1 MNNVINIL
9 PTTSDLALLLAGETS
24 LCFNVNKQTAYT
36 SILNYPLVAL
46 LTKAGSQEI
55 LSFCTLNEI
64 SLPST
69 SIIEI
74 WNVCTPAATRKKGY
88 TSELVSKIIEYSK
101 QQKAKLWLCIDDEK
115 NIKLYTK
122 LGFINPSVVSTSITG
137 TSIGRLTVEL
147 VYDENAFSDEITDAQ
162 AISKELLVF
171 IASRAPNKRTTI
183 VEISKNALE
192 QVYKSKSNWLIN
204 EDAEYGGELY
214 YDGSVFNF
222 RNIEKGSTTAVTVPC
237 YPFSFHTHPLVAY
250 QAVSIGLNPIS
261 DTDLVR
267 EFYCM
272 SQLHIVFAMEGLYVF
287 QLTPEIHSFLK
298 LLKLYSNEA
307 DNFIECFKEEVSRH
321 VNSVITV
328 YRELA
333 KLLKDMTKKK
343 NDRASLYE
351 KALSSRAPRKT
362 AKMFQDRLFSTEL
375 DIINSPV
382 YRTKSR
388 PHIQTIIDGYNSITL
403 KQILK
408 HDKTKKLKGF
418 CKKFFKSDY
427 EEIQIFYINFIENI
441 LEKLAKNAP
450 VYIEYV

>member
-1 MNNVINIL
+1 MSYVINIL
-9 PTTSDLALLLAGETS
+9 PNTVDLANLLAEETS
-24 LCFNVNKQTAYT
+24 LCFNVNKQTAHT
-36 SILNYPLVAL
+36 SIGSYPLVAL
-46 LTKAGSQEI
+46 LTKAGSPVI

-64 SLPST
+64 NLPT
-69 SIIEI
+69 ASIIEI
-74 WNVCTPAATRKKGY
+74 WNVCTPTASRRQGY
-88 TSELVSKIIEYSK
+88 ASALVSKIIEYSK

-137 TSIGRLTVEL
+137 VSIGRLTVEL
-147 VYDENAFSDEITDAQ
+147 VYDENAFSDEIADAQ

-171 IASRAPNKRTTI
+171 IASRAPNKKTTI

-192 QVYKSKSNWLIN
+192 QVYKSKGNWLID
-204 EDAEYGGELY
+204 EKVEYGGELY
-214 YDGSVFNF
+214 YDGSVFEI
-222 RNIEKGSTTAVTVPC
+222 RNIEKGSTTSVTVPC

-250 QAVSIGLNPIS
+250 KSVSIGLNPIS

-272 SQLHIVFAMEGLYVF
+272 SQLHVVFSMEGLYVF

-298 LLKLYSNEA
+298 LLKLYSKEA
-307 DNFIECFKEEVSRH
+307 DKFIDCFKEEVLRH
-321 VNSVITV
+321 VGSVITV

-333 KLLKDMTKKK
+333 KFLDDMTTKK
-343 NDRASLYE
+343 NNRATLYDKAFTSRASQ
-351 KALSSRAPRKT
+351 RT
-362 AKMFQDRLFSTEL
+362 AKLFQDRLFSTEL
-375 DIINSPV
+375 DIINSPA
-382 YRTKSR
+382 YRTKAR
-388 PHIQTIIDGYNSITL
+388 PHIQTIIDGYNSINL

-427 EEIQIFYINFIENI
+427 EAIQIFYINFIENI
-441 LEKLAKNAP
+441 PEKLAKNAP